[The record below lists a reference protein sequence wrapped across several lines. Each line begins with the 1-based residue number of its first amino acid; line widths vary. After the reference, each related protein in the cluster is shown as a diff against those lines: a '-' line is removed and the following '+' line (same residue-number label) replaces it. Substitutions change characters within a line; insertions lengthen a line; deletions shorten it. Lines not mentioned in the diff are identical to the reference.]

1 MVVKR
6 IGLALVLLGVNA
18 LDLCW
23 LRRFLGSLLRV
34 AYHKYVR
41 MRHQYKCNA
50 WGAKSDMLHD
60 HVQLNRVNPYKP
72 FTNLPLAFLVF

>member
-23 LRRFLGSLLRV
+23 LRCFLGSLLRV

-50 WGAKSDMLHD
+50 
-60 HVQLNRVNPYKP
+60 
-72 FTNLPLAFLVF
+72 